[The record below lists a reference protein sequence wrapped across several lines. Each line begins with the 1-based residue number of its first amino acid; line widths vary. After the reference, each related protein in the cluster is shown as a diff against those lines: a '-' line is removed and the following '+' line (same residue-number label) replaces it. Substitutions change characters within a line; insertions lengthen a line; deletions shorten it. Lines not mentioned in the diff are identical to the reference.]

1 MGGRTRMINGP
12 MDCPPKLS
20 KTISNNG
27 SGFSNIQNPVT
38 RMMAPKT
45 LNQIVGVPSS
55 NVSVSFMSLSQ
66 SRMLLFIARHQIHLV
81 NTLGPIPR
89 YLQIVSQYVSFPMTP
104 FPPSQ
109 QSCQRTFQVDLPKKC
124 DPLLEESVTCYVAR
138 LHEDVLHCLDERE
151 HQVHPRKS
159 T

>member
-55 NVSVSFMSLSQ
+55 TVSVSFMSLFQ

-81 NTLGPIPR
+81 QHLRSNSMVFAVRIPVRGLDDSLLNVRCCAVGAFTDGNHGDAVCCNDSVLPIFH
-89 YLQIVSQYVSFPMTP
+89 IKDGF
-104 FPPSQ
+104 
-109 QSCQRTFQVDLPKKC
+109 
-124 DPLLEESVTCYVAR
+124 
-138 LHEDVLHCLDERE
+138 
-151 HQVHPRKS
+151 
-159 T
+159 